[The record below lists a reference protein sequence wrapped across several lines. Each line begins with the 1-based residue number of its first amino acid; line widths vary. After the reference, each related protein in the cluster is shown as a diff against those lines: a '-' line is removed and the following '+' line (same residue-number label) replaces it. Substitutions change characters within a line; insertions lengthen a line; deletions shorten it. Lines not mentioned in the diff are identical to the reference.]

1 MWLSNVLP
9 RNGADGLRP
18 AWIDPD
24 TYHFPGAGKM
34 CVSAMKQKTLTIV
47 PISERLFFHE
57 FESEA
62 ADDFRVTGGAATF
75 PIGTT
80 AVSRFHIFREC

>member
-47 PISERLFFHE
+47 PIPERLFFNGFE
-57 FESEA
+57 FEA
-62 ADDFRVTGGAATF
+62 ADDFRVTFGAATF
-75 PIGTT
+75 PVGTK
-80 AVSRFHIFREC
+80 AVSRIHIFREC